1 MAPVGVKMAAN
12 LFSFVRDLG
21 LCKTQHLA
29 LLPAFQI
36 FLRKKLYA
44 HVSRFKIVKS
54 HYELFAD
61 LGSIRKKSE
70 TRRGTSLLIIIDNL
84 IRNPFLLASRVPPL
98 VCIEHTTS
106 TIDPTCRR
114 ACPIGIDL
122 ATWNE
127 TMHATDPFLPAIAY
141 SLGKR
146 CMRLFN
152 SRRWASPRASIDG
165 IFILF
170 EFEFGLMIRRA
181 VRIIRGEYLVSL
193 IVVTERDDMVDGAKS
208 LETRLK
214 YCRISLKTAASTRRR
229 IMTLFPAVNSCQR
242 RRAFR
247 Q

>member
-12 LFSFVRDLG
+12 LFSFVWDLG

-36 FLRKKLYA
+36 FLRKKFR
-44 HVSRFKIVKS
+44 SRFKIVKS
-54 HYELFAD
+54 HYEFFAD

-106 TIDPTCRR
+106 TIDPTCGR

-141 SLGKR
+141 SLGKG
-146 CMRLFN
+146 CMRLSCF
-152 SRRWASPRASIDG
+152 S
-165 IFILF
+165 
-170 EFEFGLMIRRA
+170 
-181 VRIIRGEYLVSL
+181 
-193 IVVTERDDMVDGAKS
+193 
-208 LETRLK
+208 
-214 YCRISLKTAASTRRR
+214 
-229 IMTLFPAVNSCQR
+229 LFPFLSFFFSLSFFHFVKPSILVAEHLLEHRSMGSLSYSSLNSV
-242 RRAFR
+242 
-247 Q
+247 